1 MRIMIK
7 IKNSLQKRKVKIFL
21 IFLFFSSMSWF
32 INKLA
37 DDYTGRAAFDVVYTN
52 VPDSLLFVG
61 ASKDH
66 IEVKLKASGFTFLGF
81 GFKNKTVTID
91 VSKAEKKDDV
101 YRIPRSVYQ
110 LQIEKQLPQSM
121 EFLGVDEGD
130 AIVLEIYTLKT
141 KKVPVIERL
150 KINFSQNFMLD
161 GAVLLSPDSILVKGP
176 EKVLNEIESIQT
188 EVKTISN
195 VTEDFSEEL
204 LLQTPENT
212 DNITYLTNKVFV
224 KGKVVRFSEKIIE
237 VPIKVLNLPE
247 DFEIKLFP
255 DTVKIVCMAKIDDLK
270 ELQVSD
276 FNVVADYNAIQ
287 DESQHTILLK
297 LELAP
302 DFLSNIRLMSNE
314 VRYILK
320 RK

>member
-1 MRIMIK
+1 MIK

-212 DNITYLTNKVFV
+212 DNITYLTTKVFV

>member
-1 MRIMIK
+1 
-7 IKNSLQKRKVKIFL
+7 
-21 IFLFFSSMSWF
+21 MSWF

-212 DNITYLTNKVFV
+212 DNITYLTTKVFV